1 MPSEDKVTVKLSKE
15 LYEKAK
21 RYVESEGGFDSV
33 DEFIE
38 FVVEQVL
45 EEETGEAAYTPEEE
59 EKIKERL
66 RSLGYL

>member
-21 RYVESEGGFDSV
+21 RYVESEGGFNSV

-45 EEETGEAAYTPEEE
+45 EEETGEVAYTPEEE